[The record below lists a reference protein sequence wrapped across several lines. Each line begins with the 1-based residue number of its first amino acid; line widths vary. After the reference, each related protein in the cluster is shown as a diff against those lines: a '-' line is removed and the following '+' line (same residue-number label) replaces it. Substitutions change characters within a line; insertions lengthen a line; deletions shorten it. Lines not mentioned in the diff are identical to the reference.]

1 MAIDRRS
8 FLTAGGAVSL
18 AALVAACGSDD
29 DGGGASS
36 TTTGSPTTGSSTSS
50 AGASTTAAPSTSTAP
65 SGSVPVMD
73 EATMAQLDEIF
84 AAQFAATGVAGLAG
98 AVRIGDGVWTG
109 STGVVDLET
118 GEPFRADDFVRIASI
133 TKTYTATAVLQLVD
147 EGAVSLDDLLETYVP
162 GVINGDVATLA
173 DLLGMTSGIPDFTA
187 NEGFNERFNADPTM
201 AWSDEDTLAV
211 IAEASGPDFAP
222 GEKVAYCDSNYA
234 LLGMVIQEVTGQPA
248 GEVITTKIIE
258 PLGLTSTSYPT
269 DVTIPEPHPTSYVPD
284 GGEPFDN
291 DANPPRVVDE
301 VNPAV
306 PSTAGAMISTL
317 ADLQTWGTELVEGSL
332 LTPET
337 QARRLEIR
345 RFDGQQI
352 NFGYGLG
359 ITGLNEFLGHDGA
372 IFGYSSVVFTRPQTE
387 TQIAFIANESTNST
401 TPTLTVAL
409 GVIQALYPDQLS

>member
-1 MAIDRRS
+1 MTIDRRS

-18 AALVAACGSDD
+18 AALIAACGSDD
-29 DGGGASS
+29 DDGGAAS
-36 TTTGSPTTGSSTSS
+36 TTAGSPTTGSSS
-50 AGASTTAAPSTSTAP
+50 AGASTTAAPSTSAAP
-65 SGSVPVMD
+65 SGNVPVMD

-84 AAQFAATGVAGLAG
+84 ATQFAATGLVGLAG

-133 TKTYTATAVLQLVD
+133 SKTYTATAVLQLVD
-147 EGAVSLDDLLETYVP
+147 EGAVALDDLLETYVP
-162 GVINGDVATLA
+162 GVVNGDVATLA

-187 NEGFNERFNADPTM
+187 NDAFVERFTADPTL

-222 GEKVAYCDSNYA
+222 GEKVVYCDSNYA
-234 LLGMVIQEVTGQPA
+234 LLGMVMKEVTGQPA

-269 DVTIPEPHPTSYVPD
+269 DVKIPEPHPTSYVPA

-291 DANPPRVVDE
+291 EANPPRIVDE
-301 VNPAV
+301 LNPAV
-306 PSTAGAMISTL
+306 PSTAGAMISKL
-317 ADLQTWGTELVEGSL
+317 ADLQVWGTELAEGSL

-372 IFGYSSVVFTRPQTE
+372 IFGYSSVVFTRPQTD